1 MTRPRSA
8 LISLETTPYYHC
20 ISRCVRRAFFF
31 GTDDKGRDLNYRKPW
46 FLKRLRLL
54 GEIFAI
60 DIAAYAVMSNHY
72 HLVLHVDAERARA
85 WSQDEIIER
94 WLRLYQG
101 PELIRRYALGEG
113 LDDAELQ
120 VVQQTVEVWRERLYS
135 ISWFMSCL
143 NYYIALHA
151 NKEDGCTGHFW
162 EGRFISQ
169 ALVDEAALLS
179 CMVYVDLN
187 PVRAGMAESLED
199 SDFTSIQQRILQ
211 VRQQTNEELPALMP
225 FSETLKDG
233 EPAFLPYGLK
243 AYMELVDWTGRA
255 RRKDKRGHID
265 RKQPRLLATL
275 GLSAKQ
281 WELLSQEIHK
291 EAATML
297 HGLNKVAVIERRAG
311 QFQNAA

>member
-20 ISRCVRRAFFF
+20 IARCVRRAFFF
-31 GTDDKGRDLNYRKPW
+31 GVDEKGRDLNYRKPW
-46 FLKRLRLL
+46 FLQRLKLL
-54 GEIFAI
+54 GEVFAI
-60 DIAAYAVMSNHY
+60 DVAAYAVMSNHY
-72 HLVLHVDAERARA
+72 HLVLHVDAERAMG
-85 WSQDEIIER
+85 WSQDEVIER
-94 WLRLYQG
+94 WLRLYKG
-101 PELIRRYALGEG
+101 PELVRRHALGEA
-113 LDDAELQ
+113 LSDAELQ
-120 VVQQTVEVWRERLYS
+120 VVRQTVEVWRERLFS

-187 PVRAGMAESLED
+187 PVRAGIAESLED
-199 SDFTSIQQRILQ
+199 SDFTSIQERIRQ
-211 VRQQTNEELPALMP
+211 VRGRTEEELPVLMP

-233 EPAFLPYGLK
+233 EPVFLPFGLK
-243 AYMELVDWTGRA
+243 AYMELADWTGRA
-255 RRKDKRGHID
+255 RRKDKRGHISN
-265 RKQPRLLATL
+265 KQPKLLTTL
-275 GLSAKQ
+275 GLSGRQ
-281 WELLSQEIHK
+281 WELLSQEIRQ

-297 HGLNKVAVIERRAG
+297 RGLTKVAVIERRG
-311 QFQNAA
+311 RFQKAA